1 MLRTNTCGELTAKQ
15 LGEKVTLCGWVHRRR
30 DHGGLIF
37 IDLRDRYGITQLT
50 FDSKKIKT
58 ADKLRSEWVIKVTG
72 AVAER
77 PKEMINKKLATGEI
91 EVEASELEIL
101 SESKTPPFEISS
113 PHEIPDEVGSAK
125 YISRGKEKGNEA
137 NEDIRM
143 KYRYLDLRR
152 ARMQGNLILRHKIIK
167 AIRDFM
173 DKDEFVEVETPE
185 LIKGTPEGAREFI
198 VPSRLHAG
206 KFYVLPQSPQQLKQL
221 LMVAGLDKYFQ
232 IAKCFRDED
241 LRGDR
246 QLEFT
251 QLDVEMSFAE
261 QNDVLNIMEK
271 LMLDL
276 TKKFAPKKELLTK
289 PFPRLTYQE
298 VMDKYGSDKPDL
310 RFAMEIKPIT
320 ELVKDCGFS
329 VFTDVIKNKGVVHAL
344 KIDGGAKFSRKE
356 IDELTEIAKQRKAK
370 GLAYLTLK
378 EGKLNSP
385 IIKFIGEDLAQKIV
399 DETGAKDGDIIFF
412 GADKRET
419 VCEVLG
425 QIRLETANKLNLI
438 DENKFAYAWIV
449 DFPMFKNNKEG
460 EEAGYSKDIAAM
472 HHPFT
477 RPHKDSLNMLKAEPL
492 KAVADAYDLILNGYE
507 IGGGSIR
514 IHEQELQNQIFK
526 ILGISEEDRKKRFG
540 HMLNA
545 FSYGAPPHGG
555 IALGLDRLIMIFA
568 GEPNIREVIAYPKT
582 GDGRDMMLDAPSE
595 ITDKQLKELHL
606 KVSDK

>member
-15 LGEKVTLCGWVHRRR
+15 SGEKVTLCGWVHRRR

-50 FDSKKIKT
+50 FDPNKIKE
-58 ADKLRSEWVIKVTG
+58 ADKLRSEWVVKVTG

-77 PKEMINKKLATGEI
+77 PKEMVNKKLATGEI
-91 EVEASELEIL
+91 EIEVNELEIL
-101 SESKTPPFEISS
+101 SESKTPPFEIS
-113 PHEIPDEVGSAK
+113 E
-125 YISRGKEKGNEA
+125 EKGNEV

-152 ARMQGNLILRHKIIK
+152 ARMQSNLTLRHKIIK

-198 VPSRLHAG
+198 VPSRLHSG

-251 QLDVEMSFAE
+251 QLDVEMSFVE

-276 TKKFAPKKELLTK
+276 TQKFAPKKKLLTK

-298 VMDKYGSDKPDL
+298 AMDKYGSDKPDL
-310 RFAMEIKPIT
+310 RFEMEIKPIT

-329 VFTDVIKNKGVVHAL
+329 VFTDAVKNKGVVHAL
-344 KIDGGAKFSRKE
+344 KVDGGAKFSRKE
-356 IDELTEIAKQRKAK
+356 IDELIEIAKSRKAK

-399 DETGAKDGDIIFF
+399 DETSAKDGDIVFF
-412 GADKRET
+412 GANKWEIA
-419 VCEVLG
+419 CEVLG

-438 DENKFAYAWIV
+438 DENKFAYAWII
-449 DFPMFKNNKEG
+449 DFPMFKSNKEG

-477 RPHKDSLNMLKAEPL
+477 RPHKDSLNMLEKEPL